1 MGAESTNTSTAGI
14 DKHHST
20 TFTLLP
26 VIGTQRYIWTKVDA
40 VRISHVAT
48 WGFIVG
54 LNPQEM
60 LQAPQIELW
69 NAIIKKSFCQ
79 ILL

>member
-1 MGAESTNTSTAGI
+1 MMGAESTNTSTAGI

-60 LQAPQIELW
+60 LQAPQIEL
-69 NAIIKKSFCQ
+69 
-79 ILL
+79 